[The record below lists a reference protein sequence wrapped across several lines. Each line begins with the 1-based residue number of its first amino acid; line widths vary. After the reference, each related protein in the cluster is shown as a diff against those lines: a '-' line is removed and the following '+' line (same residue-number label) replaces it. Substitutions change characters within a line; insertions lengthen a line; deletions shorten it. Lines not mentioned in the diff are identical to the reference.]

1 MRRRLVLARALIN
14 DPKLIIL
21 DEPTTGLD
29 IQSRHVFW
37 HRINDLKKRGVSILL
52 TSHYVDEIETLAD
65 NVMIIDHGVALA
77 EAPVKELPLK
87 YSYATLEEAYLKMT
101 NFDEGREDIEQT
113 QD

>member
-52 TSHYVDEIETLAD
+52 TSHYVDEIEALAD
-65 NVMIIDHGVALA
+65 NVMIVDHGVALA

-87 YSYATLEEAYLKMT
+87 YGYATLEEAYLKMT